1 MLVSREAA
9 RQLMIEKQGITDFL
23 GRVEKSHIYE
33 TVDRL
38 GCLQIDT
45 IHVVERSHYLTLW
58 SRLGCYKKEF
68 LHEVAYRDRL
78 LFEYY
83 AHALSYIPFKDYRF
97 YRAQMERNRTMMR
110 SRFVTR
116 SGMDTALIDEVY
128 RRVADEG
135 PLSSSDFEGPR
146 TIDGWGN
153 WKPAK
158 LALELMY
165 RAGLLLIHHRYNFQK
180 YYDLVDNVIPSNVDT
195 SDTTEEERM
204 TFFALRALGA
214 LGIAKPQEI
223 RKYFQSPNRK
233 LGSTKKLLGILDN
246 MVSEGQVERHSV
258 EGDEKPFYCLPDD
271 YQRLQ
276 ELEAGNFRFDD
287 VRLFIYF
294 DSLLWIRKRVENLF
308 GFVPKLEVFLP
319 KTDRIYGFYHLPVLY
334 GDRLVARI
342 EPKMDRKNDILN
354 ILGYWVEDG
363 FKPTEDY
370 EEKLHKNLD
379 NFAQF
384 HGAKKIKWQ
393 I

>member
-1 MLVSREAA
+1 MPVSRKAV
-9 RQLMIEKQGITDFL
+9 RRLMIEKQGITDL
-23 GRVEKSHIYE
+23 PGHIEKRHVYE

-45 IHVVERSHYLTLW
+45 IHVVERAHYLTLW
-58 SRLGCYKKEF
+58 SRLGCYDKQL

-97 YRAQMERNRTMMR
+97 YVAQMERNRAVMR
-110 SRFVTR
+110 SRFAKR
-116 SGMDTALIDEVY
+116 SGMDPALIDDVY

-135 PLSSSDFEGPR
+135 PLSSGDFEGPR

-165 RAGLLLIHHRYNFQK
+165 RAGLLLIHHRHNFQK
-180 YYDLVDNVIPSNVDT
+180 HYDLAENLIPSNVDT
-195 SDTTEEERM
+195 SEATEEERM
-204 TFFALRALGA
+204 AFFALRSLGS
-214 LGIAKPQEI
+214 LGLAKPQEM
-223 RKYFQSPNRK
+223 RKYFQSPNRG
-233 LGSTKKLLGILDN
+233 LGSSKQLQSIMDG

-258 EGDEKPFYCLPDD
+258 EGDGKPWYCLPAD

-276 ELEAGNFRFDD
+276 ELEAGDFGFTD

-294 DSLLWIRKRVENLF
+294 DSLLWIRERVKQLF

-319 KTDRIYGFYHLPVLY
+319 KAQRVYGFYHLPVLY

-342 EPKMDRKNDILN
+342 EPKMDRKNDVLN
-354 ILGYWVEDG
+354 ILGYWVEAG
-363 FKPTEDY
+363 FNATEEY
-370 EEKLHKNLD
+370 EDKLHRNLES
-379 NFAQF
+379 FAKF
-384 HGAKKIKWQ
+384 NGADTLEWQ
-393 I
+393 T

>member
-1 MLVSREAA
+1 MLVSRESA
-9 RQLMIEKQGITDFL
+9 RQLMIEKQGVTDFP
-23 GRVEKSHIYE
+23 GRVDKSHIYE

-45 IHVVERSHYLTLW
+45 IHVVERSHFLTLW
-58 SRLGCYKKEF
+58 SRLGCYEKDL

-97 YRAQMERNRTMMR
+97 YMAQMERNRTVMR
-110 SRFVTR
+110 SRFVKR
-116 SGMDTALIDEVY
+116 SSMDPALIDEVY

-180 YYDLVDNVIPSNVDT
+180 YYDLVENMIPSNVDT
-195 SDTTEEERM
+195 SETTEEERM
-204 TFFALRALGA
+204 TFFALRTLKA

-258 EGDEKPFYCLPDD
+258 EGDEKPCYCLPAD

-294 DSLLWIRKRVENLF
+294 DSLLWIRKKVENLF
-308 GFVPKLEVFLP
+308 GFVPRLEVFLP
-319 KTDRIYGFYHLPVLY
+319 KTERVYGFYHLPVLY

-342 EPKMDRKNDILN
+342 EPKIDRKNDILN

-370 EEKLHKNLD
+370 EDKLHRNLD